1 MPQRWCSA
9 CSRVSVT
16 QWSGR
21 SAFLATIGAC
31 SNPTSTFNTM
41 STLFTPWTL
50 STPNGQGLTLHN
62 RVVIAPMCQYS
73 ATDGMANDWH
83 LTHWTNMLNGGA
95 GMFIIEATAVTADG
109 RISPGCLGLWDDATD
124 AALRNHLQRARAQAP
139 ATPVCI
145 QLSHA
150 GRKGSSAAP
159 WHGGALIALQDGG
172 WTTKAP
178 SALPHAPGEAEPA
191 ALTEA
196 DIQDLIQAFVRAA
209 QRAQAMGVD
218 AVELHAAHGY
228 LMHQFLSPLANHR
241 TDGYGGGFEGRTR
254 FVRET
259 FAAVRQVF
267 QGPLGFRVSATDWVE
282 GGWTPEETVQLSTAL
297 RDLGADFAHISTA
310 GVSPLQKIP
319 AAPGFQLPFAQQVK
333 AATGMTTI
341 GVGLI
346 TEAAQAEAALQSGQA
361 DLVAV
366 ARAVLFNPRWVW
378 AAAAELGGQVPA
390 SSPYLRSLPAFA
402 KHIFGDVRIG
412 MR

>member
-1 MPQRWCSA
+1 
-9 CSRVSVT
+9 
-16 QWSGR
+16 
-21 SAFLATIGAC
+21 
-31 SNPTSTFNTM
+31 M
-41 STLFTPWTL
+41 STLFTPWSL
-50 STPNGQGLTLHN
+50 PSANGQGLTLHN

-73 ATDGMANDWH
+73 AVDGAANDWH

-95 GMFIIEATAVTADG
+95 GMFIIEATAVTRDG
-109 RISPGCLGLWDDATD
+109 RISPGCLGLWDTQTE
-124 AALRNHLQRARAQAP
+124 AALRDNLQRARAQAP

-159 WHGGALIALQDGG
+159 WHGGALIAPSDGG
-172 WTTKAP
+172 WVTKAP
-178 SALPHAPGEAEPA
+178 SALAHAPGEAEPQ
-191 ALTEA
+191 ALSQS
-196 DIQDLIQAFVRAA
+196 DIDDLVQAFVSAA
-209 QRAQAMGVD
+209 QRAQAMGID

-228 LMHQFLSPLANHR
+228 LMHQFLSPLANLR
-241 TDGYGGGFEGRTR
+241 TDAYGGDFSGRTR
-254 FVRET
+254 FVREV

-267 QGPLGFRVSATDWVE
+267 HGPLGVRISATDWVE
-282 GGWTPEETVQLSTAL
+282 GGWTPEETVQLCALL

-346 TEAAQAEAALQSGQA
+346 TEAAQAEAALNEGMV

-378 AAAAELGGQVPA
+378 AAAAQLGGQVPA
-390 SSPYLRSLPAFA
+390 SSQYLRSLPGFA
-402 KHIFGDVRIG
+402 RHIFGDVRIG

>member
-1 MPQRWCSA
+1 
-9 CSRVSVT
+9 
-16 QWSGR
+16 
-21 SAFLATIGAC
+21 
-31 SNPTSTFNTM
+31 M
-41 STLFTPWTL
+41 STLFTPWSL
-50 STPNGQGLTLHN
+50 PSANGQGLTLHN

-73 ATDGMANDWH
+73 AVDGAANDWH

-95 GMFIIEATAVTADG
+95 GMFIIEATAVSRDG
-109 RISPGCLGLWDDATD
+109 RISPGCLGLWDAQTE
-124 AALRNHLQRARAQAP
+124 AALRDNLQRARAQAP

-159 WHGGALIALQDGG
+159 WHGGALIAPSDGG
-172 WTTKAP
+172 WVTKAP
-178 SALPHAPGEAEPA
+178 SALAHAPGEAEPQ
-191 ALTEA
+191 ALSQS
-196 DIQDLIQAFVRAA
+196 DIDDLVQAFVSAA
-209 QRAQAMGVD
+209 QRAQAMGID

-228 LMHQFLSPLANHR
+228 LMHQFLSPLANLR
-241 TDGYGGGFEGRTR
+241 TDAYGGDFSGRTR
-254 FVRET
+254 FVREV

-267 QGPLGFRVSATDWVE
+267 HGPLGVRISATDWVE
-282 GGWTPEETVQLSTAL
+282 GGWTPEETVQLCALL

-346 TEAAQAEAALQSGQA
+346 TEAAQAEAALNEGMV

-378 AAAAELGGQVPA
+378 AAAAQLGGQVPA
-390 SSPYLRSLPAFA
+390 SSQYLRSLPGFA
-402 KHIFGDVRIG
+402 RHIFGDVRIG